1 MVLFRLSMYLQTLST
16 SALETENAE
25 QDCCQKNLFSQSLLS
40 FINRSELSAI
50 MVANFSSDILGEREI
65 KK

>member
-1 MVLFRLSMYLQTLST
+1 MIYLQTLST
-16 SALETENAE
+16 SDLETENAE
-25 QDCCQKNLFSQSLLS
+25 QDCHENLFSQSLLS

-50 MVANFSSDILGEREI
+50 MVANFSSDILGERAI